1 MRASRLLSILLLL
14 QTRGRMSA
22 QALADEFEVS
32 VRTIYR
38 DIDDL
43 SAAGVPVYAERGRA
57 GGFQLLD
64 GYRTRLTGMTQQ
76 EVEAL
81 MLSGLPGPAA
91 ELGLGQ
97 AMAAAQLKLIAALPN
112 ERREE
117 AGRIA
122 ARFHLDPMGWYQ
134 HAERADLVP
143 VLANAVWNEL
153 RILVRY
159 ESWKDTVD
167 RELEPLGLAMKGGV
181 WYLIA
186 RAGGKARTYRVSN
199 IHTLDVT
206 AQHFVRPPRFD
217 LASYWTE
224 WAKEFEA
231 RLYRDTAIVRFSPA
245 GMQRLQWLAPAVAA
259 SVRRTARKPDKRGW
273 VRAEIPIE
281 SVNHAAGELLKLGA
295 DVEAIAPHA
304 LRERLQAISA
314 EMNALYDRATKR

>member
-22 QALADEFEVS
+22 QALADQFEVS
-32 VRTIYR
+32 IRTIYR

-97 AMAAAQLKLIAALPN
+97 AMAAAQLKLVAALPH

-143 VLANAVWNEL
+143 ILADAVWNE
-153 RILVRY
+153 RCIRVRY
-159 ESWKDTVD
+159 ESWKDTID
-167 RELEPLGLAMKGGV
+167 RELEPLGLAMKGGI
-181 WYLIA
+181 WYLVA
-186 RAGGKARTYRVSN
+186 RAGGRARTYRVSN
-199 IHTLDVT
+199 IHTLEVLSQLFT
-206 AQHFVRPPRFD
+206 RPPRFD
-217 LASYWTE
+217 LAAYWSE
-224 WAKEFEA
+224 WAKDFEA
-231 RLYRDTAIVRFSPA
+231 RLYRDTAVVRFSPR
-245 GMQRLQWLAPAVAA
+245 GMQRLQFLAPAVAA
-259 SVRRTARKPDKRGW
+259 SARRTARRPDKRGW

-295 DVEAIAPHA
+295 EVVAIAPDA
-304 LRERLQAISA
+304 LRERLRAISA
-314 EMNALYDRATKR
+314 EMTALYRHETKR